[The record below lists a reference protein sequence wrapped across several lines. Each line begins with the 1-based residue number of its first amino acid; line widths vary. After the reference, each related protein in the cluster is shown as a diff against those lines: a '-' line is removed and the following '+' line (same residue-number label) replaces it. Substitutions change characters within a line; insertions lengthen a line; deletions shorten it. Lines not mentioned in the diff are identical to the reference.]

1 MADII
6 LIAGGTRS
14 GKSRHAL
21 ELGEQRS
28 PSRAYVATGPVTD
41 PEMGERIERHRAERA
56 DCGWQTIEEMF
67 DLRAV
72 LDGYPQY
79 ELLLVDCLSLFVNNL
94 LYRSEASGNDVLDE
108 EAVTDICRD
117 LIAACR
123 RRAGTVVFVT
133 SEVGMG
139 IVSENAVARR
149 YRDLLGRCNQVMAEG
164 ADRVVLVVSGLP
176 LRLK

>member
-6 LIAGGTRS
+6 LIIGGTRS

-21 ELGEQRS
+21 ELCEQRS
-28 PSRAYVATGPVTD
+28 RSRAYVATGPVTD

-56 DCGWQTIEEMF
+56 DRGWQTIEEMF

-72 LDGYPQY
+72 LDAYRQY
-79 ELLLVDCLSLFVNNL
+79 DLLLVDCLSLFINNL
-94 LYRSEASGNDVLDE
+94 LHRSRASEKDALDE
-108 EAVTDICRD
+108 EGVTDTCRD

-133 SEVGMG
+133 NEVGMG
-139 IVSENAVARR
+139 IVPENALARR
-149 YRDLLGRCNQVMAEG
+149 YRDLLGRCNQVMAEE
-164 ADRVVLVVSGLP
+164 ADRVVLVVSGLA
-176 LRLK
+176 LCLK